1 MTKENSA
8 ERTFSFRI
16 NELQTLYLSLT
27 AIFLC
32 TGVFYNIVF
41 FRLFGI
47 RAELFFTLQDYLAS
61 SIEKIYLIVVAIL
74 VASGG
79 SHIIR
84 YLLGVKKPLLRHRV
98 FRGILY
104 LFPVLLFTCGL
115 LLVIKFGNPTGY
127 YLLSFSLYISLDYLL
142 FRTVFKGDRESYSRF
157 FVLTVFLLYLLLIG
171 SCILIDMDAVYK
183 EPLNQLKHYRI
194 GFDKSVHLDQAPLV
208 LLEANSNYFFF
219 YDKKQQRS
227 VILRKELIN
236 YIENLH
242 SASTERGDSDN
253 IFSLLFRASAMWYE
267 YGIAAFNNNNPPVYL
282 SHRIGG
288 HG

>member
-1 MTKENSA
+1 MTKENSV

-16 NELQTLYLSLT
+16 NELQSLYLSLT

-41 FRLFGI
+41 FRMFGI
-47 RAELFFTLQDYLAS
+47 RAELFFSLQDYLAS

-74 VASGG
+74 VASVG

-84 YLLGVKKPLLRHRV
+84 YLFGVKKPLLMHRLFQGV
-98 FRGILY
+98 LY
-104 LFPVLLFTCGL
+104 LFPVLLLTCGL
-115 LLVIKFGNPTGY
+115 ILVIKFGNPTGY

-142 FRTVFKGDRESYSRF
+142 FCTVFKGDHESYSRF
-157 FVLTVFLLYLLLIG
+157 FILTVFLLYLLLIG
-171 SCILIDMDAVYK
+171 SSILIDMDAVYK

-194 GFDKSVHLDQAPLV
+194 GFDKTVHLDQAPLV

-219 YDKKQQRS
+219 YDKQQQRA

-242 SASTERGDSDN
+242 SVSSERRDSDD
-253 IFSLLFRASAMWYE
+253 IFSLLFHASVLWYE
-267 YGIAAFNNNNPPVYL
+267 YGMDTFNKNKSPVYI

>member
-1 MTKENSA
+1 MTKESST
-8 ERTFSFRI
+8 EGTFSFRI

-61 SIEKIYLIVVAIL
+61 SIEKIYLIVVAIM

-84 YLLGVKKPLLRHRV
+84 YLLGAKKTLLRHRL
-98 FRGILY
+98 FHGMLY
-104 LFPVLLFTCGL
+104 LFPVFLFACGM
-115 LLVIKFGNPTGY
+115 LLVIKLGNPTGY

-157 FVLTVFLLYLLLIG
+157 FILTVFLLYLLLIG
-171 SCILIDMDAVYK
+171 SSILIDMNAVYK

-194 GFDKSVHLDQAPLV
+194 GFDKSVHLDQTPLV

-219 YDKKQQRS
+219 YDKQQRRA
-227 VILRKELIN
+227 VILRKELID

-242 SASTERGDSDN
+242 STSTDRGGSDD
-253 IFSLLFRASAMWYE
+253 IFSLLYHASALWYE
-267 YGIAAFNNNNPPVYL
+267 YGIAAFNNNNSPVYL
-282 SHRIGG
+282 SH
-288 HG
+288 